1 MSGYMIPEVWC
12 DGCGRR
18 EVSEDVCTLREWR
31 AFLRD
36 DCDWVRRRVD
46 GELLD
51 LCKRCNERKDD

>member
-1 MSGYMIPEVWC
+1 MTSLADIYAWSGTT
-12 DGCGRR
+12 R
-18 EVSEDVCTLREWR
+18 STLREWR